1 MTTHTTSP
9 ATQVHVDGGY
19 GSTSPRTL
27 ALAVSALAA
36 LAVLVVWA
44 LTVLVG

>member
-9 ATQVHVDGGY
+9 VTHVSVDSGY
-19 GSTSPRTL
+19 GTTSPRTL
-27 ALAVSALAA
+27 AVAVAALAA

-44 LTVLVG
+44 LTALVG